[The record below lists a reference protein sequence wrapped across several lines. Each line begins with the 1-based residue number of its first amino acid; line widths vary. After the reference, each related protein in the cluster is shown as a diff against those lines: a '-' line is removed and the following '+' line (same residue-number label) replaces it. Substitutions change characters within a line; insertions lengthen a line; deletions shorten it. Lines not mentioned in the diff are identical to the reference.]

1 MEKIK
6 TLILLSVIILYAFT
20 SSEAATS
27 REVFKY
33 DLKWIGIKA
42 GTAKLEFIYT
52 DKSVTVKSRAQSA
65 SWVSIFY
72 KVDDRAKSLLS
83 KDDTADGRQKWLAKN
98 YRIKIREGRH
108 RRDKEVIF
116 LYNPP
121 RARFINHL
129 EDEEKLFNIKDL
141 TYDPLS
147 GFFVLRQMKIN
158 TKSKIFLRIFDSKK
172 LYDARIKILGRER
185 VKTEAGTFDTIVV
198 EPELKSE
205 GIFLRKG
212 KVIIYLTDDERHIPV
227 LLKSKVLIGSVVA
240 ELTEIEGRKR
250 TNSKH

>member
-6 TLILLSVIILYAFT
+6 AILLSILLILTTIAP
-20 SSEAATS
+20 SGAAI
-27 REVFKY
+27 RKEILKY

-42 GTAKLEFIYT
+42 GTAKLVFVYT
-52 DKSVTVKSRAQSA
+52 EKGITIKSRAQSA
-65 SWVSIFY
+65 SWVSVFY
-72 KVDDRAKSLLS
+72 KVDDRAKSILV
-83 KDDTADGRQKWLAKN
+83 KKKNPDGTVKWIAKN
-98 YRIKIREGRH
+98 YRLKIREGRH
-108 RRDKEVIF
+108 RRDKEVVF

-121 RARFINHL
+121 RARFINHR
-129 EDEEKLFNIKDL
+129 DKEEKLFNIKDS

-147 GFFVLRQMKIN
+147 GFFILRQMEIKKN
-158 TKSKIFLRIFDSKK
+158 SKIFLRIFDSKK
-172 LYDARIKILGRER
+172 LYDARIKIIGKER
-185 VKTEAGTFDTIVV
+185 IKTSAGTFDTIVV

-240 ELTEIEGRKR
+240 ELTEIKTGQRE
-250 TNSKH
+250 

>member
-6 TLILLSVIILYAFT
+6 ALLLLIVFVLSAFT
-20 SSEAATS
+20 SSGAVTT

-42 GTAKLEFIYT
+42 GTAKLAFIYNE
-52 DKSVTVKSRAQSA
+52 DGVTIKSRAQSA
-65 SWVSIFY
+65 SWVSVFY
-72 KVDDRAKSLLS
+72 KVDDRAKSTVI
-83 KDDTADGRQKWLAKN
+83 KEKGPDGDVKWLAKN

-121 RARFINHL
+121 RARYINHR
-129 EDEEKLFNIKDL
+129 DKEEKIFNIKED

-147 GFFVLRQMKIN
+147 GFFVLRQMKIDSG
-158 TKSKIFLRIFDSKK
+158 SKIFLRIFDSKK
-172 LYDARIKILGRER
+172 LYEARIKILGKKR
-185 VKTEAGTFDTIVV
+185 VKTAAGTFDTIVV

-212 KVIIYLTDDERHIPV
+212 KVVIYLTDDERHLPV

-240 ELTEIEGRKR
+240 ELTEIGDRD
-250 TNSKH
+250 